1 MSIDEIITQI
11 SNLQSPISNDEDYI
25 LYPNPNYTP
34 ITDTLPDGTLVAYDE
49 VTDMW
54 STRDMRIFRKTSN
67 GTWIKKFISV
77 WDKFV
82 RQENMHSRYPQVR
95 AVDKPHEAHLVT
107 ARAWLGSIPEGWET
121 DHIDGDNKNF
131 NITNLRLL
139 PIWMNHRDGGFL
151 RLLRHHGINPTTFA
165 REYLLRFFKR
175 LALFKNT
182 NPYADYC
189 RLSHDDLLRLLVSPE
204 FIVGE
209 PLDPAAEPHKYAD
222 E

>member
-11 SNLQSPISNDEDYI
+11 SNLQSQISNDEDYI

-34 ITDTLPDGTLVAYDE
+34 ITDSLPDGTLVAYDE
-49 VTDMW
+49 VSRLW
-54 STRDMRIFRKTSN
+54 STRDMRLYRLEKDGSWT
-67 GTWIKKFISV
+67 KKYISF
-77 WDKFV
+77 WEQFV
-82 RQENMHSRYPQVR
+82 RKPNNHSHYPRVSNYSR
-95 AVDKPHEAHLVT
+95 LFGAHAIT
-107 ARAWLGSIPEGWET
+107 ARAWIGHVPPGYQT